1 MINQQDTRTKISF
14 VFEKFRVLLFHF
26 YEFFNLLSLIF
37 LCLLS
42 EFAREIGARVAKTD
56 PVAHARRLTVYG
68 KTLCR

>member
-14 VFEKFRVLLFHF
+14 VFEKFESSFSITFFPCTDF

-42 EFAREIGARVAKTD
+42 EFAREIGAWVAKID
-56 PVAHARRLTVYG
+56 PVMPDV
-68 KTLCR
+68 

>member
-14 VFEKFRVLLFHF
+14 VFEKFRVLL
-26 YEFFNLLSLIF
+26 FNLLSLIF

-68 KTLCR
+68 KTFCR